1 MNLKNVSTLVF
12 IAVCLIFI
20 AGCTGG
26 NDDEEYKA
34 LVIDAIEKLEPLN
47 EKIINPY
54 KGMTGDEL
62 MEMKSFAEN
71 AKSFAAQMTLSDSEK
86 KSREF
91 FIRAMDVTVE
101 GTNNLQGNV
110 DSSTG
115 KVESTAP
122 ATNNFI
128 QMQSDLGSAADI
140 IKVPK
145 KKSY

>member
-1 MNLKNVSTLVF
+1 MNAKNVSILVF
-12 IAVCLIFI
+12 ITVCFIFI

>member
-34 LVIDAIEKLEPLN
+34 LVIDSIEKLEPLN
-47 EKIINPY
+47 DKIINPY

-62 MEMKSFAEN
+62 MEMKSFAEE
-71 AKSFAAQMTLSDSEK
+71 AKNFATQMTLSDSGK